1 MLQDIALLSEIV
13 EQDLENINGGAV
25 SITNT
30 IVTAPTPQ
38 YQVLLQKIISE
49 LDHKQL
55 SHDTYKSYK
64 FHYLQSC
71 TSSGTYYSIFERKEY
86 YVKGCNAFGRSC

>member
-1 MLQDIALLSEIV
+1 MSKDVTILEEVA

-25 SITNT
+25 SLANT

-49 LDHKQL
+49 LDHK
-55 SHDTYKSYK
+55 
-64 FHYLQSC
+64 
-71 TSSGTYYSIFERKEY
+71 
-86 YVKGCNAFGRSC
+86 

>member
-49 LDHKQL
+49 LDHK
-55 SHDTYKSYK
+55 
-64 FHYLQSC
+64 
-71 TSSGTYYSIFERKEY
+71 
-86 YVKGCNAFGRSC
+86 

>member
-1 MLQDIALLSEIV
+1 MFSKLTKVEIRSKEV
-13 EQDLENINGGAV
+13 PMSKDVTILEEVAEQDLENINGGAV

-49 LDHKQL
+49 LDHK
-55 SHDTYKSYK
+55 
-64 FHYLQSC
+64 
-71 TSSGTYYSIFERKEY
+71 
-86 YVKGCNAFGRSC
+86 

>member
-1 MLQDIALLSEIV
+1 MSKDFTVLDEVS

-25 SITNT
+25 SLTNT

-49 LDHKQL
+49 LD
-55 SHDTYKSYK
+55 YK
-64 FHYLQSC
+64 
-71 TSSGTYYSIFERKEY
+71 
-86 YVKGCNAFGRSC
+86 

>member
-1 MLQDIALLSEIV
+1 MSKDVTVLDEVS

-25 SITNT
+25 SLTNT

-49 LDHKQL
+49 LD
-55 SHDTYKSYK
+55 YK
-64 FHYLQSC
+64 
-71 TSSGTYYSIFERKEY
+71 
-86 YVKGCNAFGRSC
+86 

>member
-25 SITNT
+25 NITNT

-49 LDHKQL
+49 LDHK
-55 SHDTYKSYK
+55 
-64 FHYLQSC
+64 
-71 TSSGTYYSIFERKEY
+71 
-86 YVKGCNAFGRSC
+86 